1 MAMIEAPSTWWCW
14 KENEWRCYTVCLS
27 DCDDLFCSCG
37 LSAISPPHLL
47 FHEAVPFLTVIR
59 YGHLFLFLCPPCKG
73 PVLRVFK
80 LYCFVLLTYSWL
92 HPIFWSFLP
101 STLLSS
107 WKAVESQSFSLY
119 TKTYYHSSSIMHRLK
134 KNTQVP
140 GTNSYLLMNINF
152 PGFWHRLLSE
162 DWLQEEVEHSFHQFS
177 GLKGSDGLV
186 NGKQAETMT
195 IPRAVRKD
203 KSRSESELP
212 GKMVPTSGRF
222 SETRRDRGD
231 DKASSRFRLH
241 NWHQV
246 ADSQAGR
253 GGKGPRQTARLWN
266 GPSAKKIL
274 HQLLTVQDPPPAS
287 VWRKFMLIVADFIY
301 MSFIPLCSSEAWILS
316 ICVDVYFISIYLA
329 VLFFWFKN
337 LNSDFIS
344 WPSTCFHWGSLCAGL
359 FVCLFVCFALLF
371 KNVAALDSFTQFCH
385 CWAAKSS
392 LTLCNPMDCSLPV
405 FSVPGV
411 LPARILEWVAISF
424 SIFVINNT
432 LKMHYFYT
440 VLVFIFLAYF
450 TLYDGLQ
457 FHPSH

>member
-14 KENEWRCYTVCLS
+14 KENEWRCYSVCLS

-212 GKMVPTSGRF
+212 GKMVPTSGASQRPE
-222 SETRRDRGD
+222 ETEVMT
-231 DKASSRFRLH
+231 KPA
-241 NWHQV
+241 
-246 ADSQAGR
+246 
-253 GGKGPRQTARLWN
+253 
-266 GPSAKKIL
+266 
-274 HQLLTVQDPPPAS
+274 PAS
-287 VWRKFMLIVADFIY
+287 GCTTGTRWLTPKLGEVEKAPGRLLGSEMGLLPKKYSISSW
-301 MSFIPLCSSEAWILS
+301 LCRTLLPPQ
-316 ICVDVYFISIYLA
+316 FGG
-329 VLFFWFKN
+329 
-337 LNSDFIS
+337 NS
-344 WPSTCFHWGSLCAGL
+344 
-359 FVCLFVCFALLF
+359 
-371 KNVAALDSFTQFCH
+371 
-385 CWAAKSS
+385 
-392 LTLCNPMDCSLPV
+392 CSL
-405 FSVPGV
+405 
-411 LPARILEWVAISF
+411 LLIL
-424 SIFVINNT
+424 
-432 LKMHYFYT
+432 
-440 VLVFIFLAYF
+440 FICLLS
-450 TLYDGLQ
+450 LYVHQRLE
-457 FHPSH
+457 F